1 MKVRRLVIDVL
12 YDEANDDKIVVC
24 LDKMTTDWLVR
35 DDEVVI
41 EYNSQLS
48 EPTDP
53 VEAAWDHFY
62 PYEA

>member
-1 MKVRRLVIDVL
+1 MKVRRLVIEVL

-24 LDKMTTDWLVR
+24 LDKMTTDWLIR

-41 EYNSQLS
+41 EYNSELG

-53 VEAAWDHFY
+53 VIDDWEYFY
-62 PYEA
+62 PYVD